1 MTERRLPKTAVE
13 NLVEDLAS
21 KANAD
26 LSNLDATGQ
35 AKFDAKANISLTN
48 TPYTTNRILEIPQ
61 DIKLELNNGTLT
73 LKAGSSYYKC
83 DGNFTKTTTSQDY
96 SITNVLN
103 GYRLVFFTGNGFD
116 VPTVMDCISGT
127 SEPATGNKWFN
138 TSNNILYSGGSG
150 NWQQKTNYSLPLA
163 IITVSDGTIASIDQV
178 FSGFGYIGSTV
189 FVLPRVKVQ
198 IPDGRNA
205 DYTCKSII
213 ATTTEVNTFTPDYFP
228 LNDAG
233 AWLRSDGTLTATNQF
248 YYDSD
253 KNQIIFSADNK
264 AYTNICIAKFNWV
277 DGKIASWLPFTV
289 DSVLNSNLSNLSAAG
304 QAKFD
309 AKADKNIPVIGIPAT
324 SGAVTL
330 ADNTVYS
337 GTMSGAMTFVL
348 PTVTDATQYHQI
360 KAMLYL
366 PVVTIDWGTT
376 HYIGGDA
383 PDVSEAGNYM
393 IYWDYVPA
401 LSAWTVG
408 AMKVG

>member
-35 AKFDAKANISLTN
+35 AKLDAKANTSLSNLDATGQAKFDAKADVS
-48 TPYTTNRILEIPQ
+48 
-61 DIKLELNNGTLT
+61 LNNL
-73 LKAGSSYYKC
+73 
-83 DGNFTKTTTSQDY
+83 D
-96 SITNVLN
+96 
-103 GYRLVFFTGNGFD
+103 
-116 VPTVMDCISGT
+116 
-127 SEPATGNKWFN
+127 
-138 TSNNILYSGGSG
+138 
-150 NWQQKTNYSLPLA
+150 
-163 IITVSDGTIASIDQV
+163 
-178 FSGFGYIGSTV
+178 
-189 FVLPRVKVQ
+189 
-198 IPDGRNA
+198 
-205 DYTCKSII
+205 
-213 ATTTEVNTFTPDYFP
+213 
-228 LNDAG
+228 
-233 AWLRSDGTLTATNQF
+233 
-248 YYDSD
+248 
-253 KNQIIFSADNK
+253 
-264 AYTNICIAKFNWV
+264 
-277 DGKIASWLPFTV
+277 
-289 DSVLNSNLSNLSAAG
+289 AAG

-324 SGAVTL
+324 SGTVTL
-330 ADNTVYS
+330 ADNTVYT
-337 GTMSGAMTFVL
+337 GTMVGAMTFVL

-401 LSAWTVG
+401 LSAWAVG